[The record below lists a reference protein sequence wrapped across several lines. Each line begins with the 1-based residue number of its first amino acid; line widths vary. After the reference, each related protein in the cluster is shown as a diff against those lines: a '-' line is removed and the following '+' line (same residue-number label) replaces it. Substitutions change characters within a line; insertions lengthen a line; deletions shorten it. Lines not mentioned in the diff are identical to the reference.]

1 MRKFASV
8 LALGATTA
16 NAMDYYDARITGI
29 GLVAGE
35 DHVRFMIDK
44 DPNAIFT
51 TTEFEGEQLKRL
63 VALLYSSYHTGTPI
77 YFIRSSAPSTSSTRC
92 YTECLVL
99 TFGAYTFD

>member
-1 MRKFASV
+1 
-8 LALGATTA
+8 
-16 NAMDYYDARITGI
+16 
-29 GLVAGE
+29 
-35 DHVRFMIDK
+35 MIDK